1 MEEKGLP
8 VEILNLGSPSEDTG
22 DAKKKNKKLTAALGV
37 SGLAAVTGLGS
48 TFAANI
54 SLNNNE
60 AVEFGQGVTQTVAC
74 DEDGFIIN
82 PVTRY
87 NNNISKFVIDYV
99 EISGIDL
106 TPKGTGWNADGAGSY
121 ADQTAAIEAHP
132 GQYYNTDAGAWTN
145 TCDGVV
151 LDFKAYTDDV
161 DYQDYA
167 VDNNIG
173 NPLYWSQYLALEDG
187 DPSATLY
194 NESFAVWINT
204 TDSQS
209 SYGSGGLDSNKYY
222 LDLQV
227 SIDGADSKFK
237 IRNSNSDYAPFAG
250 AISKFTVESMPQ
262 FPSTYDYWESG
273 DYYWDTY

>member
-1 MEEKGLP
+1 
-8 VEILNLGSPSEDTG
+8 VEILNLGSNNEDAG
-22 DAKKKNKKLTAALGV
+22 VAKKNKKLTAALGV

-54 SLNNNE
+54 SLNNDQ

-74 DEDGFIIN
+74 DEGGFTIN

-87 NNNISKFVIDYV
+87 NNSISKFVIDYV

-106 TPKGTGWNADGAGSY
+106 TPKGTNWDASGAGNY
-121 ADQTAAIEAHP
+121 ANKAAALIANP
-132 GQYYNTDAGAWTN
+132 GQYYNTEEEEWTN

-167 VDNNIG
+167 VDNNIS
-173 NPLYWSQYLALEDG
+173 NPLYWSQYLAIKDG
-187 DPSATLY
+187 DPGAALY

-204 TDSQS
+204 TDEES
-209 SYGSGGLDSNKYY
+209 SYGSGGIDANKDY
-222 LDLQV
+222 LYLQV

-237 IRNSNSDYAPFAG
+237 INNGNTNYAPFAG

-262 FPSTYDYWESG
+262 FPSTYDYWGSN
-273 DYYWDTY
+273 DYYWETY